1 MEMTVQRELSMK
13 SEGISQSN
21 FPFVRARYGGF
32 IFPAVACTLRCMLH
46 PANPARELPFRK
58 CNFVKEKRVAC
69 KLNPHAALGNSTLQD
84 FSWIDIIAD
93 GNSDDF
99 IPICTS
105 HVTISAKA

>member
-1 MEMTVQRELSMK
+1 MTKLSTK
-13 SEGISQSN
+13 SEGILQGN

-32 IFPAVACTLRCMLH
+32 IFRMH
-46 PANPARELPFRK
+46 PANPARELSFRK
-58 CNFVKEKRVAC
+58 CNFVKEKRIAC

-84 FSWIDIIAD
+84 FSWIDITAE
-93 GNSDDF
+93 GNSDDL